1 MSLASSFWQLGRTKF
16 KYKPSL
22 STRQFGVLDDDNTE
36 WETMGWK
43 FLSLGEW
50 HTVCSVSRV
59 GGLEVVKLFR
69 QRSQTR
75 ANTEPSLIMT
85 RIIKRTSNHSVK
97 LQSLWSK
104 EQKQGKIANSDTLW
118 QPRQVSHINGIQI
131 LGKTLFDEKN
141 AFSEKTKFSLKYTV
155 VELAAFFIYV
165 LTGKHSVKCN
175 SCCMAFG
182 SDFDLPPRFWAVHRR
197 FSQSHVLVWGQ
208 LFA

>member
-1 MSLASSFWQLGRTKF
+1 MSLVSSFFATRTTKF

-22 STRQFGVLDDDNTE
+22 SFCKFGVLDDDNTE

-59 GGLEVVKLFR
+59 GGLEEIVKLFR

-97 LQSLWSK
+97 LQVYGAKSK
-104 EQKQGKIANSDTLW
+104 SRAKMQTLTPCDSPGRSRISTVFKYW
-118 QPRQVSHINGIQI
+118 ARRF
-131 LGKTLFDEKN
+131 LTKWTLFQRRQ
-141 AFSEKTKFSLKYTV
+141 S
-155 VELAAFFIYV
+155 
-165 LTGKHSVKCN
+165 SVRSILLLN
-175 SCCMAFG
+175 
-182 SDFDLPPRFWAVHRR
+182 
-197 FSQSHVLVWGQ
+197 
-208 LFA
+208 

>member
-1 MSLASSFWQLGRTKF
+1 MSLVSSFFATRTTKF

-22 STRQFGVLDDDNTE
+22 SFCKFGVLDDDNTE

-59 GGLEVVKLFR
+59 GGLEEIVKLFR

-104 EQKQGKIANSDTLW
+104 EQKQGKNANSDTLW

-131 LGKTLFDEKN
+131 LGKTLFDEMN
-141 AFSEKTKFSLKYTV
+141 AFSEKTKFS
-155 VELAAFFIYV
+155 
-165 LTGKHSVKCN
+165 
-175 SCCMAFG
+175 
-182 SDFDLPPRFWAVHRR
+182 
-197 FSQSHVLVWGQ
+197 
-208 LFA
+208 